1 MSEPGEGFNGDDKE
15 LGIEHQGR
23 NFRVIT
29 CCVIGFYV
37 VAKVSARHGSAGM
50 CKVVHVGL
58 EDWRGLCFLLT
69 PPKWHEITVISLLS
83 QQLQMD
89 SELTQKMGAVF
100 PTHTS
105 KITAI
110 SHFEPAFMTAVEH
123 FLAAATAATC
133 SSFVIDAVGR
143 REREDE
149 EEKASLLLGDH
160 AVRHLGLL
168 LLLSLPSSGNS
179 DTSSKDRRRRRESTG
194 ESDRHREKTGAT
206 RGGFPGFRHG

>member
-1 MSEPGEGFNGDDKE
+1 MSEHGEGFNGDDKE
-15 LGIEHQGR
+15 PGIEHQGR
-23 NFRVIT
+23 KFRVIT

-37 VAKVSARHGSAGM
+37 VAKVSARHGSADM

-58 EDWRGLCFLLT
+58 EDWRGLLCGGRKKKRNRYRERGVLKVCST
-69 PPKWHEITVISLLS
+69 KK
-83 QQLQMD
+83 
-89 SELTQKMGAVF
+89 LTQKMGAVF

>member
-1 MSEPGEGFNGDDKE
+1 MSEHGEGFNGDDKE
-15 LGIEHQGR
+15 PGIEHQGR
-23 NFRVIT
+23 KFRVIT

-37 VAKVSARHGSAGM
+37 VAKVSARHGSADM

-58 EDWRGLCFLLT
+58 EDWRGLLCGGRKKKRNRYRERGVLKVCST
-69 PPKWHEITVISLLS
+69 K
-83 QQLQMD
+83 
-89 SELTQKMGAVF
+89 
-100 PTHTS
+100 
-105 KITAI
+105 
-110 SHFEPAFMTAVEH
+110 
-123 FLAAATAATC
+123 TAATC